1 MYCEGVRGHVLL
13 LLFVNEMYDKNG
25 VVSVNIAFKV
35 LFPAVP
41 SSHATNKRY
50 AGTGLTQMKEKRTN
64 CDYGNII
71 ISHCMRYL
79 SCFRFYSSGI
89 PYTLTC
95 TLQIFSTSLSIL
107 LSNVSFIRSSCVLLL
122 DDVTF
127 DVLLKVDDVTSLDIS
142 SDSRVRK
149 QFF

>member
-13 LLFVNEMYDKNG
+13 LLFKNEIYDNNG
-25 VVSVNIAFKV
+25 LVRVSFGFEV
-35 LFPAVP
+35 LFPAVL
-41 SSHATNKRY
+41 SSHARNKRH

-64 CDYGNII
+64 CDYGNIK
-71 ISHCMRYL
+71 ISHCMRTITRT
-79 SCFRFYSSGI
+79 SCLDSVS
-89 PYTLTC
+89 
-95 TLQIFSTSLSIL
+95 
-107 LSNVSFIRSSCVLLL
+107 SFIRSSCVLLL

-149 QFF
+149 QFLFF